1 IIVLMKNYQR
11 GYMMPLNKHKEII
24 IMDTKQKTFLKKI
37 RAINTPIV
45 QPTVQTDDVGIEYI
59 ALSSEG
65 ACCVL
70 GAYGSWPMFGPFLL
84 SPNELLFLMED
95 KDAYN
100 IDKAFDHISNLKIVW
115 NEIKEMFEGKKDVQ
129 QINVVLHSLAFGTLK
144 PFISK
149 DMSTRVTKAQMEMT
163 LDVMAHSLVY
173 WVQGLV
179 ERNLLAN
186 KARIFGLT
194 SAGSQ
199 TIFPSYGAVSA
210 AKASLESH
218 IRQLAAELGVMG
230 VTANSIMAGV
240 TDTPALR
247 KIPGNDKM
255 MEAAKAK
262 NPGGRLTLAM
272 DVANTIVMLMDEKA
286 DWISGNVLQV
296 DGGEYIVNYTGE
308 KIARPIK

>member
-1 IIVLMKNYQR
+1 MI
-11 GYMMPLNKHKEII
+11 
-24 IMDTKQKTFLKKI
+24 KKW
-37 RAINTPIV
+37 
-45 QPTVQTDDVGIEYI
+45 
-59 ALSSEG
+59 AL
-65 ACCVL
+65 VL
-70 GAYGSWPMFGPFLL
+70 GASSGFGGA
-84 SPNELLFLMED
+84 SAVELA
-95 KDAYN
+95 KAGYN
-100 IDKAFDHISNLKIVW
+100 IFGIHLDRQVTMPNVKSIIKKIERTGQRALYF
-115 NEIKEMFEGKKDVQ
+115 NMNAADQLRRNDTLDEMKEMFEGKKEIQ

-149 DMSTRVTKAQMEMT
+149 DMGTRVTKAQMEMT

-179 ERNLLAN
+179 ERDLLAN

-230 VTANSIMAGV
+230 VTANAIMAGV

-247 KIPGNDKM
+247 KIPGNEKM
-255 MEAAKAK
+255 MAAAKAK
-262 NPGGRLTLAM
+262 NPGSRLTNAL
-272 DVANTIVMLMDEKA
+272 DVAKTIVMLMDEKA